1 MGGFNGLYI
10 SKWFGFGFVVVVV
23 IVGGGVEVRR
33 DVVFCAQL
41 FGYHYL
47 RVLNLCVS
55 FLSVSKVQLNQQH

>member
-10 SKWFGFGFVVVVV
+10 SKWFGFGFVVVV

-41 FGYHYL
+41 FGYHYI
-47 RVLNLCVS
+47 
-55 FLSVSKVQLNQQH
+55 